1 MRIDLQSGIRETGSA
16 ESYRAGTRTHT
27 NRQQPDSETGE
38 ATEVSWNQ
46 AGVQSL
52 AVAALRA
59 PEIRQEKVAALA
71 EKIRAGSYNVSAE
84 RLAGA
89 MVKQM
94 GRGD

>member
-1 MRIDLQSGIRETGSA
+1 MRIDSQSGIRETGSA

-27 NRQQPDSETGE
+27 NGQPGSGTGE
-38 ATEVSWNQ
+38 ATEVLWNQ

-52 AVAALRA
+52 TAAALRA

-71 EKIRAGSYNVSAE
+71 EKIRTGSYNVSAE
-84 RLAGA
+84 QLAGA

-94 GRGD
+94 VAGD